1 MSSRVLTRSYRKLG
15 ARYPQAYV
23 AVELQFA
30 FLVTLGT
37 LLLFGFYRDPP
48 RDEFIAISV
57 LALGL
62 TAVAIVVNLVRTRPL
77 VKPIEKWI
85 EGDRSKSQSA
95 HAWRAAVA
103 LPGEMVRRDFVV
115 PLLVVINPTVIA
127 AALAFNFTFL
137 EMVGVFCA
145 AVLALGYG
153 AVIHYLAIEA
163 GMRPVLLDINQSVT
177 PHLHSGF
184 RAVSLRWRLLAA
196 LPLVNLITGIVV
208 ALLASGSNGVG
219 ISFGVLAAVA
229 VATAVSIELTF
240 LLSRSVLRPI
250 ADLQEATQAVRH
262 GDLSVTVPVT
272 TADELGGL
280 AASFNHMVWNLGER
294 ERIRETLDTYLDS
307 EVARY
312 ILEED
317 VPNAGMEVEVSV
329 LFCDMRDF
337 TAYAA
342 NLDAKEVVGTLNRL
356 FEVAVPIVARY
367 GGHIDSF
374 EGDGF
379 LAVFGAP
386 EQYPD
391 HPDRA
396 VGAAW
401 DLVRQVNDRGVA
413 GDGVRIGIGINTGMV
428 VAGAV
433 GGAGRLTFSVI
444 GDAVNVAARVESLTR
459 EIGNEPVLVTEA
471 TMRRLGPGFDF
482 ADRGYHELRG
492 VSGPVHLFGLRNV
505 RADAMVVV
513 EADDSE
519 NGSGESDTGDMTA
532 IRAVRALARQS
543 EEAGVGDS

>member
-1 MSSRVLTRSYRKLG
+1 M
-15 ARYPQAYV
+15 
-23 AVELQFA
+23 A
-30 FLVTLGT
+30 FLVTAGT
-37 LLLFGFYRDPP
+37 LLLFGFYWDPP
-48 RDEFIAISV
+48 GDDFLV
-57 LALGL
+57 LSGVALGL
-62 TAVAIVVNLVRTRPL
+62 TAVAIVVNFFRTRHQL
-77 VKPIEKWI
+77 EPIEKWI
-85 EGDRSKSQSA
+85 DGNRTQTTSA
-95 HAWRAAVA
+95 HAWRAAVG
-103 LPGEMVRRDFVV
+103 LPGDMIRRNIVV
-115 PLLVVINPTVIA
+115 PMLVVASPTIIA
-127 AALAFNFTFL
+127 AAVMFELTFVG
-137 EMVGVFCA
+137 MVGLFFA
-145 AVLALGYG
+145 SLLALGYG
-153 AVIHYLAIEA
+153 AVLHYLAMET
-163 GMRPVLLDINQSVT
+163 GMRPVLLDINQNVT

-184 RAVSLRWRLLAA
+184 RTISLRWRLLAA

-208 ALLASGSNGVG
+208 AILASGSADSG
-219 ISFGVLAAVA
+219 ISLGVLAAVGI
-229 VATAVSIELTF
+229 ATAVSLWLTF

-250 ADLQEATQAVRH
+250 ADMQRATLAVRN
-262 GDLSVTVPVT
+262 GDLSATVPVT

-317 VPNAGMEVEVSV
+317 VPNAGMEVEVTV

-342 NLDAKEVVGTLNRL
+342 NLEAKEVVGTLNRL

-386 EQYPD
+386 EQYLD

-401 DLVRQVNDRGVA
+401 ELVRAVNDRSAA
-413 GDGVRIGIGINTGMV
+413 GDGVRIGVGINTGLV
-428 VAGAV
+428 VAGAI

-444 GDAVNVAARVESLTR
+444 GDAVNVAARVEAATR

-482 ADRGYHELRG
+482 ADRGLHQLRG
-492 VSGPVHLFGLRNV
+492 VTEPVHLYGLNNV
-505 RADAMVVV
+505 RPDAMVVV
-513 EADDSE
+513 DVD
-519 NGSGESDTGDMTA
+519 GQIGESDTGDLTA
-532 IRAVRALARQS
+532 LRAVREMARQS
-543 EEAGVGDS
+543 EEAGVSDS